1 MQVRAAE
8 SLERDSSV
16 AVMSE
21 AASERSSV
29 SREGSMTIS

>member
-1 MQVRAAE
+1 MRVRAAE

-16 AVMSE
+16 VVMSE

-29 SREGSMTIS
+29 SREESMAIS